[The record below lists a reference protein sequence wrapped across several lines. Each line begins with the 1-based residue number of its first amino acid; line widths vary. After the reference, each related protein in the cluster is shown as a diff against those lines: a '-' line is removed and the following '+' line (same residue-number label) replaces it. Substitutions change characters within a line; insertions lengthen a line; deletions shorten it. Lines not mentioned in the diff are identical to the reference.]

1 MSGTAVAQIVGF
13 ALAPIISR
21 LFEPDDF
28 GVFGSFSSVLSIVG
42 VAVTLQYSMAIM
54 LPKEDKEAANIFA
67 VSLMSSL
74 IISLASLFVGL
85 FFADFLLKL
94 LNAPKSKWLLWLLPL
109 AIFVSGVNQSFQAW
123 CVRRKAFKKTAS
135 SQIVRA
141 GCVNAL
147 QIATGLAQA
156 GSGGLITSSV
166 IANGCSTINLSL
178 QVISDKKLI
187 TESLKWNHIL
197 LLAKEYRDFPLY
209 SATQNL
215 LNALAQGLPVLL
227 LAHFY
232 GVGIAGAYAFG
243 SRMLQVPYNLIL
255 IAFRQVFFQKA
266 SETYNQGQEIF
277 TLFIKATSCLAA
289 LSIPI
294 AIMFFFWASEI
305 FSFLFGSNW
314 REAGLFAGWL
324 VLWLSVGVC
333 ITPSVLFARL
343 LRKQRQ
349 LLIYETVFLIL
360 SVISLC
366 VGGFYLNAYSTVIL
380 FSVVGMLLNSI
391 LIVWSTFVIKFVH
404 PQTKSLG

>member
-1 MSGTAVAQIVGF
+1 MSGTAVAQIVSF

-21 LFEPDDF
+21 LFEPEDF
-28 GVFGSFSSVLSIVG
+28 GVFGSFSSVLTIVG
-42 VAVTLQYSMAIM
+42 VVVTLQYSLAIM

-67 VSLMSSL
+67 VSLISSV

-85 FFADFLLKL
+85 IFADFLLQL
-94 LNAPKSKWLLWLLPL
+94 LKTPKSKWLLWLLPL
-109 AIFVSGVNQSFQAW
+109 GIFVSGVNQSFQAW

-147 QIATGLAQA
+147 QIGTGLAQA

-187 TESLKWNHIL
+187 IESLKWNHIL
-197 LLAKEYRDFPLY
+197 LLVKEYRDFPLY

-215 LNALAQGLPVLL
+215 INALAQGLPVLL

-243 SRMLQVPYNLIL
+243 SKMLQVPYNLIL

-266 SETYNQGQEIF
+266 SETFNQGKEIF
-277 TLFIKATSCLAA
+277 TLFIKATLGLAA

-294 AIMFFFWASEI
+294 AILFFFWASEI

-324 VLWLSVGVC
+324 VLWLSVGAC
-333 ITPSVLFARL
+333 KTPSVLFARL

-360 SVISLC
+360 SFISLC
-366 VGGFYLNAYSTVIL
+366 AGGFYLNSYSTVIL
-380 FSVVGMLLNSI
+380 FSVVGMLLNFI
-391 LIVWSTFVIKFVH
+391 FIVWSYFIIKFIH
-404 PQTKSLG
+404 LQ